1 MFGAHATTRGDRV
14 HGAVMLT
21 GVLLMCAYWVA
32 FYLSDVTKPNVTAID
47 PTDPAAFLRVYMGFE
62 SAFPL
67 ADGFVAVSASLAIF
81 YLAAKDAKAV
91 LFGLVASGALMFL
104 GLIDIYFNVLNGL
117 YRPSRLWMDFG
128 LQMEAAINVTCVLL
142 SVVSVIRFWSHP
154 LRRA

>member
-1 MFGAHATTRGDRV
+1 MFQTRTTRGDRI

-32 FYLSDVTKPNVTAID
+32 FYLSDVTKPNMALID
-47 PTDPAAFLRVYMGFE
+47 PTDPGAFLRVYMGFE

-67 ADGFVAVSASLAIF
+67 ADGFVAVTAALAIF

-104 GLIDIYFNVLNGL
+104 ALIDIYFNVLNGL
-117 YRPSRLWMDFG
+117 YRPSRLWADSG
-128 LQMEAAINVTCVLL
+128 LQMEMAINIICVLL
-142 SVVSVIRFWSHP
+142 SIASVIRFWGHP
-154 LRRA
+154 LRRS